1 MLQTRAITNK
11 RQRTDQLLFHEGPRA
26 TYKTARHEHT
36 NRYAVEVPVFHT
48 SLHSQPRV
56 SVRRSVHVE
65 VYAPVLYQRIR
76 SETRISRPI
85 IILPNW

>member
-1 MLQTRAITNK
+1 M
-11 RQRTDQLLFHEGPRA
+11 H
-26 TYKTARHEHT
+26 
-36 NRYAVEVPVFHT
+36 RYAVEAPVFHT
-48 SLHSQPRV
+48 SLRSQPRV

-65 VYAPVLYQRIR
+65 VYAPVLYQCIR